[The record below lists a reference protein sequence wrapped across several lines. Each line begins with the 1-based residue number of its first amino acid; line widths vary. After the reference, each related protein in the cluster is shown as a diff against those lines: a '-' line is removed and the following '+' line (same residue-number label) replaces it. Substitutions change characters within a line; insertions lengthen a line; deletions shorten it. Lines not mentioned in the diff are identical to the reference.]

1 MEVFTA
7 YSVWVE
13 FILDSAE
20 VAASDGS
27 AAIFSRTVF
36 ERLGDWSVR
45 CPSTCMVSPEG
56 C

>member
-1 MEVFTA
+1 MGLARQGTGERSVMQVFTA

-36 ERLGDWSVR
+36 ERLGD
-45 CPSTCMVSPEG
+45 
-56 C
+56 